1 MTCIR
6 IN

>member
-6 IN
+6 I

>member
-6 IN
+6 G